1 MGRAAHSLEE
11 LRQDLN
17 ETQSVID
24 ILEIASRE
32 LVTIISYDDAVRSN
46 PLRGNQ
52 LNSIGEELALARHRR
67 TSLARRI
74 ERLETCVERRDGGA
88 RMGYDRSLG

>member
-1 MGRAAHSLEE
+1 MKRATQSLKE
-11 LRQDLN
+11 LRQDMN

-52 LNSIGEELALARHRR
+52 LNSIGEQLALARHRR
-67 TSLARRI
+67 TSLARQI
-74 ERLETCVERRDGGA
+74 ERLETRV
-88 RMGYDRSLG
+88 